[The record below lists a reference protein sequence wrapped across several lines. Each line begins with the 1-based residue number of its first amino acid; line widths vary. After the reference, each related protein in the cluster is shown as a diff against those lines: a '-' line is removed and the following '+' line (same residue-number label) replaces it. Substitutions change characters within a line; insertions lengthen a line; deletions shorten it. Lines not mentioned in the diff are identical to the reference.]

1 MRVSGH
7 RSGAQQGRD
16 RTRRLACVCVPA
28 LAALAATAALGV
40 APAAGG
46 PLPPGPSSAIH
57 DRIYAPSAITVA
69 AGQTIS
75 WHNETLG
82 PHTVTSTTE
91 LFNSGRLDAG
101 ASYSLKF
108 SNPGTF
114 DYYCTVHPTMKGV
127 VTVLAIPAEKVLV
140 QVAARHAAH
149 GAVAT
154 VRAQVARSGV
164 KALLQAAPHGGH
176 AFKTIAR
183 ALLSSQGTA
192 SFTVGKGT
200 ARRVRVVVPAAYGEP
215 QLASR
220 TVALPS

>member
-1 MRVSGH
+1 MRFSSRG
-7 RSGAQQGRD
+7 GASA
-16 RTRRLACVCVPA
+16 TPEAARRRGARVALPACAAA
-28 LAALAATAALGV
+28 LAALGFAA

-46 PLPPGPSSAIH
+46 PPPPGPSSAIH

-108 SNPGTF
+108 ANPGTF

-127 VTVLAIPAEKVLV
+127 VTVLAIPPEKVLLSV
-140 QVAARHAAH
+140 SSRRAKH
-149 GAVAT
+149 GRAST
-154 VRAQVARSGV
+154 VRAQVARSGET
-164 KALLQAAPHGGH
+164 ALLQAAPGGGRG
-176 AFKTIAR
+176 FKTVAR
-183 ALLSSQGTA
+183 AQLGSEGTA
-192 SFTVGKGT
+192 SFALGAGA
-200 ARRVRVVVPAAYGEP
+200 ARRVRVVVPAAYGQP
-215 QLASR
+215 QLLSR
-220 TVALPS
+220 VVTLPA

>member
-1 MRVSGH
+1 MG
-7 RSGAQQGRD
+7 GATLWG
-16 RTRRLACVCVPA
+16 V
-28 LAALAATAALGV
+28 LAALALGA
-40 APAAGG
+40 APAGAG

-57 DRIYAPSAITVA
+57 DRIYSPAAITVA

-82 PHTVTSTTE
+82 PHTVTSTSE
-91 LFNSGRLDAG
+91 LFNSGRLDPGAG
-101 ASYSLKF
+101 YSLKF

-140 QVAARHAAH
+140 HVSSRHTAH

-154 VRAQVARSGV
+154 VRAQVARAGV
-164 KALLQAAPHGGH
+164 RALLQAAAGGGR
-176 AFKTIAR
+176 AFKTVGR
-183 ALLSSQGTA
+183 ALLGSQGTA
-192 SFTVGKGT
+192 AFKLAGGAHRK
-200 ARRVRVVVPAAYGEP
+200 VRVVVPAAYGEP
-215 QLASR
+215 RLVSR

>member
-1 MRVSGH
+1 MKVAGH
-7 RSGAQQGRD
+7 RSGAQ
-16 RTRRLACVCVPA
+16 RTRRRARLPSAAA
-28 LAALAATAALGV
+28 LAALAALTIGAT
-40 APAAGG
+40 PAAGG

-57 DRIYAPSAITVA
+57 DRIYSPSAITVA

-101 ASYSLKF
+101 AGYSLKF

-140 QVAARHAAH
+140 HVSSRHAAH
-149 GAVAT
+149 GALVT

-164 KALLQAAPHGGH
+164 KALLQAAPAGGH
-176 AFKTIAR
+176 AFKTVGR
-183 ALLSSQGTA
+183 ALLGSEGTA
-192 SFTVGKGT
+192 SFTLAG
-200 ARRVRVVVPAAYGEP
+200 AAHRRARVVVPAAYGEP
-215 QLASR
+215 QLVSR